1 MKKEVQALINRDR
14 DRDRSRTRSLRIPPV
29 GLAAVAGVLGLLL
42 CGGVITFFVAGPGKT
57 LFQTPTPTPTLTP
70 TPIPATPTPEFT
82 DTPLFTETPTQ
93 TPGPPQPITY
103 TVKEGDT
110 LFSIA
115 QQFNIDLVS
124 LMTFNNITDASLLS
138 VSSVLTIP
146 VGAVELPTATS
157 IPTGLPRGT
166 RIKYVVQP
174 GDTLQTIAARFNSTA
189 EDIATTNKIT
199 DPNSIQVGQVLDVRV
214 NIATPTPTPIN
225 TRVPATTTPTVTA

>member
-14 DRDRSRTRSLRIPPV
+14 ARSTRPTPIL
-29 GLAAVAGVLGLLL
+29 LAAIAGVAGLLL
-42 CGGVITFFVAGPGKT
+42 CGGVIIFFTAGPGKT
-57 LFQTPTPTPTLTP
+57 FFQTPTPTSTLTP

-82 DTPLFTETPTQ
+82 NTPLFTETPSA

-115 QQFNIDLVS
+115 QQFNVDLLT
-124 LMTFNNITDASLLS
+124 LMSFNGISDAALLS

-146 VGAVELPTATS
+146 VGTVELPTPTPV
-157 IPTGLPRGT
+157 PTGLPRGT

-174 GDTLQTIAARFNSTA
+174 GDTLQTIAAQFNSTA

-199 DPNSIQVGQVLDVRV
+199 DANSIQVGQILDVRV
-214 NIATPTPTPIN
+214 NIATPTPTPIETRDPN
-225 TRVPATTTPTVTA
+225 TPTPTVTA

>member
-14 DRDRSRTRSLRIPPV
+14 GRARSVRLSPALLAGAA
-29 GLAAVAGVLGLLL
+29 GLAGLVL
-42 CGGVITFFVAGPGKT
+42 CGGVIVFFTAGPGKT
-57 LFQTPTPTPTLTP
+57 LFRTPTPTSTLTP
-70 TPIPATPTPEFT
+70 TPLPATPTPEFT
-82 DTPLFTETPTQ
+82 ETPLFTETPSA

-115 QQFNIDLVS
+115 QQFNVDL
-124 LMTFNNITDASLLS
+124 LMLMSFNNISDASLLS

-146 VGAVELPTATS
+146 VGTVELPTATG

-166 RIKYVVQP
+166 RIQYVVQP
-174 GDTLQTIAARFNSTA
+174 GDTLQTIAAQFNSTA
-189 EDIATTNKIT
+189 EDIAKTNKIT
-199 DPNSIQVGQVLDVRV
+199 DANSIQVGQVLEVRV

-225 TRVPATTTPTVTA
+225 TRVPDTPAPTVTS